1 MVRRSGS
8 EAGGREGSGRGGGR
22 TSREGTVS
30 ATSSN
35 APSLVR
41 GRLTHARR
49 RKDVRSKT
57 RNDPLTNINSLLS
70 TSNTAAKPYRPRPH
84 VPGSGSRSGPG
95 QAPSD
100 PKDARLKREQSERE
114 RALALIA
121 KSKAP
126 PKPWDD
132 TPSTVAGGRSWV
144 EDFEREKD
152 RAGHRYFTG
161 NAGGGAGRDR
171 GWDGRPRYGRSWE
184 V

>member
-1 MVRRSGS
+1 MS
-8 EAGGREGSGRGGGR
+8 
-22 TSREGTVS
+22 TT
-30 ATSSN
+30 T
-35 APSLVR
+35 PCTIL
-41 GRLTHARR
+41 LTARR

-57 RNDPLTNINSLLS
+57 RNDPLTDINSLLS
-70 TSNTAAKPYRPRPH
+70 TSHTVSKPYRPRAH
-84 VPGSGSRSGPG
+84 GSGSGPGPG
-95 QAPSD
+95 QASSD

-126 PKPWDD
+126 PRPWDD

-161 NAGGGAGRDR
+161 SGGGGGGRDR
-171 GWDGRPRYGRSWE
+171 GWDGRPRYGKSWE